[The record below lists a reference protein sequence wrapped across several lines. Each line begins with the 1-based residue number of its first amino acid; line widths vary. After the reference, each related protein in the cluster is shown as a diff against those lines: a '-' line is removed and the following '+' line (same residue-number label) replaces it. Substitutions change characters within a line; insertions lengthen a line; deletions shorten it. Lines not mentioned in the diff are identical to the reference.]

1 MFQTILE
8 EKMNMIFPLK
18 NVKTSSWDKE
28 YSKRGQSEKYKKLKI
43 KFDQKYKK
51 AAQKYIDKNFTA
63 LKTENPGKA
72 FSILKKWVPNLEIV
86 GMEGPSICKTT

>member
-1 MFQTILE
+1 MLSISPLVLNKWQSRKSTNRTEQVEMFQTILE
-8 EKMNMIFPLK
+8 EKMNMIFPMK

-51 AAQKYIDKNFTA
+51 AAQKYI
-63 LKTENPGKA
+63 L
-72 FSILKKWVPNLEIV
+72 L
-86 GMEGPSICKTT
+86 